1 MSAMIVG
8 LTGGIGSGKS
18 AAADL
23 FAAQGI
29 ELVDTDLL
37 AREVVEPGSTA
48 LAEIAEHFGK
58 EILDASGALD
68 RARLRAIIFADPNQK
83 AWLERLLHPAIN
95 TLMLSRLS
103 ACTGPYCLLVS
114 PLLLETEQANAVD
127 RILVIDACR
136 EIQLMRTLQRDGSSR
151 ETVEAII
158 DSQIPRSERLK
169 RADDIISNESDLEAL
184 AKAVL
189 AQHHVYCAMAEDA
202 RGKQT
207 LR

>member
-1 MSAMIVG
+1 MIVG

-48 LAEIAEHFGK
+48 LAEIAGHFGK

-68 RARLRAIIFADPNQK
+68 RARLRAIIFADPKQK

-127 RILVIDACR
+127 RILVIDVSR
-136 EIQLMRTLQRDGSSR
+136 ETQLMRTLQRDGSSR

-158 DSQIPRSERLK
+158 DSQISRSERLK

-184 AKAVL
+184 AIAVL
-189 AQHHVYCAMAEDA
+189 AQHHAYCAMAEDA
-202 RGKQT
+202 GG
-207 LR
+207 

>member
-1 MSAMIVG
+1 MIVG

-29 ELVDTDLL
+29 ELVDTDVL
-37 AREVVEPGSTA
+37 AREVVERGSPA
-48 LAEIAEHFGK
+48 LAAIAERFGS

-68 RARLRAIIFADPNQK
+68 RARLRAIIFANPEQK
-83 AWLERLLHPAIN
+83 AWLEGLLHPLIN
-95 TLMLSRLS
+95 ALMLSRLG

-127 RILVIDACR
+127 RVLVIDVCR
-136 EIQLMRTLQRDGSSR
+136 ETQLARTLQRDGSKR

-169 RADDIISNESDLEAL
+169 RADDIISNESDLETL

-189 AQHHVYCAMAEDA
+189 DQHQTYCAMAEKA
-202 RGKQT
+202 RG
-207 LR
+207 